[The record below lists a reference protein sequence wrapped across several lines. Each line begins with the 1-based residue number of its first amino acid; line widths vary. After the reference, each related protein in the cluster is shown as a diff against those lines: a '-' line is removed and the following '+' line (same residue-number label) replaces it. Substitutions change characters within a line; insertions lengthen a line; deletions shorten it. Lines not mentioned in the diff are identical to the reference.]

1 MWRRGW
7 EKRELSPESPETLQ
21 QLRLEKSA
29 EKAGT
34 EQSERWEESQQWEVS
49 QKARRAHVPGVS

>member
-1 MWRRGW
+1 M
-7 EKRELSPESPETLQ
+7 SPESPETLQ

-29 EKAGT
+29 EEAGM